1 MNAEAMATRLSVLGR
16 ALPMRVLVVND
27 DPGELTLFAQRLES
41 AGFETARAAAGRE
54 ALELLDHQWFP
65 VLITSWRMPSMDG
78 LALTHELRS
87 RGVSDTYVIVLTK
100 GELGEDYERGYLCGV
115 DDYLLKNLP
124 EAELYSR
131 VHVAFSTL
139 ALRRSLQEAHS
150 ALESSNQVDP
160 VSGAVNAEESLS
172 KLHAELRRAQRYG
185 RQLTVL
191 TVGVDAAAQTA
202 AAKPDF
208 LRRVVQIMGSVVR
221 AHVDWVGRIET
232 VSGIPAFMVVLPEAG
247 PADGPTIKTRLN
259 TALAG
264 LTGDDP
270 AVSGFEFGLAALD
283 RGGGEGS
290 VVEAMDMLGV
300 ADQCRACPGRSGPAQ
315 LSAVQRSVATHLAI
329 ACRHGYVVD
338 DDCAFKATPPGT
350 ASNDR

>member
-1 MNAEAMATRLSVLGR
+1 MNAEAMAIRLSVLGR
-16 ALPMRVLVVND
+16 ALPMRVLLVND
-27 DPGELTLFAQRLES
+27 DPDEGALFAQRLEN
-41 AGFETARAAAGRE
+41 AGFEVARAATGSE
-54 ALELLDHQWFP
+54 ALELLDRQWFP
-65 VLITSWRMPSMDG
+65 VLITNWRLPSMDG

-100 GELGEDYERGYLCGV
+100 GESGDDYERGYLCGV
-115 DDYLLKNLP
+115 DDYLLENLP
-124 EAELYSR
+124 EAELYAR

-150 ALESSNQVDP
+150 ALDSSNPVDP
-160 VSGAVNAEESLS
+160 VSGAINSQEALG

-191 TVGVDAAAQTA
+191 TVGVDVAAQAA

-208 LRRVVQIMGSVVR
+208 LRRVVQIMYRVVR
-221 AHVDWVGRIET
+221 AHVDWVGRVET
-232 VSGIPAFMVVLPEAG
+232 VSGAPAFMVVLPEAA

-259 TALAG
+259 TALAS
-264 LTGDDP
+264 LTGGDP
-270 AVSGFEFGLAALD
+270 AGSGFEFGLAALD
-283 RGGGEGS
+283 RGGGEGG
-290 VVEAMDMLGV
+290 VVEAIDMLGV

-315 LSAVQRSVATHLAI
+315 LSTVQRSVATHLAI

-338 DDCAFKATPPGT
+338 DDCVFKATPPGT
-350 ASNDR
+350 VSNGR